1 MYLRVTQRRNKGG
14 EVVRYLQLAHNERNE
29 RGVPVARVIHT
40 FGREDEV
47 DRVALARLVASITRF
62 LEPEAALAAGA
73 PTGFDF
79 IEAREQGRPHVVQA
93 LWQELGVG
101 RALERVA
108 GSRRYQRDIERHVF
122 AMVAQRTIAPHSKL
136 EATRWA
142 PREVVLPGVGELSD
156 DGLYRAMD
164 FLLECS
170 ERVQEAVFFSV
181 ADLLNSEVDVI
192 FFDTT
197 STYFEVETGGGDDD
211 GVDDHAYDT
220 PDAPG
225 EDAPPEGT
233 RVEDGGPLE
242 ESGQR
247 RLGHSKDHRPDRPQ
261 VVIGLA
267 VTREG
272 VPVRVWTWPGNTSDQ
287 TVIEQVKGDLG
298 GWKLGRCVM
307 VVDSGFSSSENL
319 RYLQRAGGHY
329 IAGMKLRAGTAEAR
343 LALKRQGRYHVVAEN
358 VEVKQVIV
366 GDGAA
371 RQRFV
376 IARNPR
382 EADRDRERRERTI
395 SRLEAELSR
404 LEQIRGQAHEKAA
417 CRLRAHRTL
426 GRYVRQTKTGRL
438 MIDRAKIRQEPRLDG
453 KYLITTSDDTLTP
466 EDVALGYKNL
476 LEAERG
482 FRDLKGTILL
492 RPVYHR
498 REDRIRAHVLIC
510 FLALVIIRVA
520 ELRTGQTWRTI
531 GDELARIKQGRF
543 RSPDGEFSQRTEL
556 TTQQRDL
563 LNTLRV
569 PEPPRFGEIAPQRSQ
584 QAA

>member
-29 RGVPVARVIHT
+29 RGVPVARIIHT

-73 PTGFDF
+73 PAGFDF
-79 IEAREQGRPHVVQA
+79 LEAREQGRPHVVQA

-108 GSRRYQRDIERHVF
+108 ASRRYQRDVERHVF
-122 AMVAQRTIAPHSKL
+122 ALVAQRTIAPHSKL

-181 ADLLNSEVDVI
+181 ANLLNSEVDVI

-197 STYFEVETGGGDDD
+197 STYFEVETDDD
-211 GVDDHAYDT
+211 PDDHTPA
-220 PDAPG
+220 PDASA
-225 EDAPPEGT
+225 EDAPAADAPT
-233 RVEDGGPLE
+233 GGAPLV

-329 IAGMKLRAGTAEAR
+329 IAGMKLRSGTAEAR

-382 EADRDRERRERTI
+382 EADRDRERRDRTI
-395 SRLEAELSR
+395 SRLEAELAK
-404 LEQIRGQAHEKAA
+404 LEQVRGQAHEKAA
-417 CRLRAHRTL
+417 CKLRAHRTL
-426 GRYVRQTKTGRL
+426 GRYVRQTKTGQL
-438 MIDRAKIRQEPRLDG
+438 MIDRTKIRDEQRLDG
-453 KYLITTSDDTLTP
+453 KYLITTSDDTLSP
-466 EDVALGYKNL
+466 EEVALGYKNL

-520 ELRTGQTWRTI
+520 ELRAGQTWRTI
-531 GDELARIKQGRF
+531 GDDLARIKQGRF

-556 TTQQRDL
+556 TTDQRDL
-563 LNTLRV
+563 LKTLGV
-569 PEPPRFGEIAPQRSQ
+569 PEPPRFGEITPKRPQ

>member
-47 DRVALARLVASITRF
+47 DRQALVRLVASITRF
-62 LEPEAALAAGA
+62 LEPEQALAAGA
-73 PTGFDF
+73 PAGFEF
-79 IEAREQGRPHVVQA
+79 LAAREQGRPHVVGA
-93 LWQELGVG
+93 LWSELGIG
-101 RALERVA
+101 RALARVA
-108 GSRRYQRDIERHVF
+108 RSRRYRSDVERAIF
-122 AMVAQRTIAPHSKL
+122 AMVCQRTIAPASKL

-142 PREVVLPGVGELSD
+142 PREVVLPGVAELSD
-156 DGLYRAMD
+156 DGLYAAMD

-181 ADLLNSEVDVI
+181 ATLLNLEVDVI

-197 STYFEVETGGGDDD
+197 STYFEV
-211 GVDDHAYDT
+211 GVDDDEAGVD
-220 PDAPG
+220 
-225 EDAPPEGT
+225 EDHSEPAKAARPPLAEA
-233 RVEDGGPLE
+233 
-242 ESGQR
+242 GQR
-247 RLGHSKDHRPDRPQ
+247 RLGHSKDRRPDLPQ
-261 VVIGLA
+261 VVIGMA

-272 VPVRVWTWPGNTSDQ
+272 IPVRVWVWPGNTSDQ
-287 TVIEQVKGDLG
+287 TVIEQVKADLG

-307 VVDSGFSSSENL
+307 VVDSGFSASENL
-319 RYLQRAGGHY
+319 RYMQRSGGHY
-329 IAGMKLRAGTAEAR
+329 IAGMKLRSGTAEAR
-343 LALKRQGRYHVVAEN
+343 LALKRQGRYHEVAGN
-358 VEVKQVIV
+358 LAVKQVIV

-376 IARNPR
+376 VARNPS
-382 EADRDRERRERTI
+382 EADRDQARREQTI
-395 SRLEAELSR
+395 TRLEAELAK
-404 LEQIRGQAHEKAA
+404 LEQVRGAAHEKAA
-417 CRLRAHRTL
+417 CKLRAHRSL

-438 MIDRAKIRQEPRLDG
+438 MVDRAKVRDEARLDG
-453 KYLITTSDDTLTP
+453 KYLITTSDDTLSA
-466 EDVALGYKNL
+466 EDIALGYKNL

-498 REDRIRAHVLIC
+498 KKDRIRAHVLIC

-520 ELRTGQTWRTI
+520 ELRAQSTWRRI
-531 GDELARIKQGRF
+531 GDQLGPIKQGHF
-543 RSPDGEFSQRTEL
+543 RSPDGQFTQRTEL
-556 TTQQRDL
+556 STEQRQL
-563 LNTLRV
+563 LKTLGV
-569 PEPPRFGEIAPQRSQ
+569 PEPPRFGQITPAAAPR

>member
-14 EVVRYLQLAHNERNE
+14 EVVRYVQLAHNERNE
-29 RGVPVARVIHT
+29 RGVAVARIIHT

-47 DRVALARLVASITRF
+47 DRQALVRLVASITRF
-62 LEPEAALAAGA
+62 LEPEQALAAGA
-73 PTGFDF
+73 PAGFEF
-79 IEAREQGRPHVVQA
+79 LAAREQGRPHVVGA
-93 LWQELGVG
+93 LWSELGIG
-101 RALERVA
+101 RALARVA
-108 GSRRYQRDIERHVF
+108 RSRRYRSDVERAIF
-122 AMVAQRTIAPHSKL
+122 AMVAQRTIAPASKL

-156 DGLYRAMD
+156 DGLYAAMD

-181 ADLLNSEVDVI
+181 ATLLNLEVDVI

-197 STYFEVETGGGDDD
+197 STYFEVEVDDD
-211 GVDDHAYDT
+211 EAGLDEDHSEPAK
-220 PDAPG
+220 A
-225 EDAPPEGT
+225 ARPPLAEAG
-233 RVEDGGPLE
+233 D
-242 ESGQR
+242 R
-247 RLGHSKDHRPDRPQ
+247 RLGHSKDSRPDLPQ

-272 VPVRVWTWPGNTSDQ
+272 IPVRVWVWPGNTSDQ
-287 TVIEQVKGDLG
+287 TVIEQVKADLG

-307 VVDSGFSSSENL
+307 VVDSGFSAAENL
-319 RYLQRAGGHY
+319 RYMQRSGGHY
-329 IAGMKLRAGTAEAR
+329 IAGMKLRSGTAEAR
-343 LALKRQGRYHVVAEN
+343 LALKRQGRYHEVAGN
-358 VEVKQVIV
+358 LSVKQVIV

-376 IARNPR
+376 VARNPW
-382 EADRDRERRERTI
+382 EADRDQARRGQTI
-395 SRLEAELSR
+395 TRLQAELAK
-404 LEQIRGQAHEKAA
+404 LEQVRGAAHEKAA
-417 CRLRAHRTL
+417 CKLRAHRSM

-438 MIDRAKIRQEPRLDG
+438 MIDRSKIRDEARLDG
-453 KYLITTSDDTLTP
+453 KYLISTSDDTLSA
-466 EDVALGYKNL
+466 EDVALGYKSL

-498 REDRIRAHVLIC
+498 REDRIRSHVLIC

-520 ELRTGQTWRTI
+520 ELRAQSTWRTI
-531 GDELARIKQGRF
+531 SDQLGPIKQGHF
-543 RSPDGEFSQRTEL
+543 RSPDGEFTQRTEL
-556 TTQQRDL
+556 TAEQRQL
-563 LNTLRV
+563 LKTLGV
-569 PEPPRFGEIAPQRSQ
+569 PEPPRFGQITPARPR